1 MSSELTT
8 AQQKTS
14 FGSAVMSASIM
25 PAISVG
31 GGAAIAVKAHGGIGK
46 AIKAQNHEAFKNLNK
61 TLTNQGVD
69 MFTRSQAIARG
80 YDEYKNLAKASA
92 KANKKL
98 AKFEKRYNEKLK
110 DLPFV
115 TKIKNA
121 FVEKIYNPLLEK
133 TSGFWVK
140 VANKDNL
147 SVEEYVAKHKKI
159 STTKDTLLSAA
170 EQQKEK
176 AKEILKKADNAIKD
190 VAEKGLTKE
199 TAETFDSAV
208 KNIDVSEISKK
219 GGILTDTF
227 EFSSKNAAKAA
238 QEATEQGFK
247 TAAKGFGN
255 CVKQNFKNELGWKN
269 GKFNYFMTLLQFIP
283 NIKNDVIP
291 AFKEEG
297 FLSGMKALGV
307 TTLRAAADLVGYSSG
322 GAIGRVLGAA
332 IGNIIMPGVGSKV
345 GAAVGDMLASVV
357 VGSTVTKS
365 VDKILGVKEE
375 DEAMQNEATQNEQLQ
390 QAQSQE
396 IAQVQMQEQPQE
408 QMQAQPQEQ
417 TQDLMA
423 KYANMPSKDEI
434 QRLAYAQ
441 AFQGQK
447 GRLNSYYA

>member
-14 FGSAVMSASIM
+14 FGSTVMSASIM

-31 GGAAIAVKAHGGIGK
+31 GGAAIAVKAHGGIRN
-46 AIKAQNHEAFKNLNK
+46 AINAQNHEAFKNLNK

-98 AKFEKRYNEKLK
+98 AKFEKKG
-110 DLPFV
+110 DLSFW
-115 TKIKNA
+115 TKVKNFFSKNKVDEETIKKAAQQN
-121 FVEKIYNPLLEK
+121 
-133 TSGFWVK
+133 SQ
-140 VANKDNL
+140 
-147 SVEEYVAKHKKI
+147 
-159 STTKDTLLSAA
+159 TL
-170 EQQKEK
+170 Q
-176 AKEILKKADNAIKD
+176 KADNAIKD
-190 VAEKGLTKE
+190 VAKKGLTKE

-208 KNIDVSEISKK
+208 KNIDVSEIPKK
-219 GGILTDTF
+219 GGILTDAF
-227 EFSSKNAAKAA
+227 EFSSKNATKAA

-247 TAAKGFGN
+247 SAAKGFGN
-255 CVKQNFKNELGWKN
+255 CFKQNFKNELGWKN

-357 VGSTVTKS
+357 VGSTVTKG
-365 VDKILGVKEE
+365 VDKLLGVKEE
-375 DEAMQNEATQNEQLQ
+375 DEAMQNEATQIEQLQ
-390 QAQSQE
+390 QAQPQE
-396 IAQVQMQEQPQE
+396 IAQAQMQVQPQE

-423 KYANMPSKDEI
+423 KYANMPSKDEV

>member
-14 FGSAVMSASIM
+14 FGSTVMSASIM

-98 AKFEKRYNEKLK
+98 AKLEKKG
-110 DLPFV
+110 DLSFW
-115 TKIKNA
+115 TKIKN
-121 FVEKIYNPLLEK
+121 FFSKNKVDEETIRK
-133 TSGFWVK
+133 TAQQNSQ
-140 VANKDNL
+140 
-147 SVEEYVAKHKKI
+147 
-159 STTKDTLLSAA
+159 TL
-170 EQQKEK
+170 Q
-176 AKEILKKADNAIKD
+176 KADNAIKS
-190 VAEKGLTKE
+190 VATEGLTKE

-208 KNIDVSEISKK
+208 KNIDVSEIPKK
-219 GGILTDTF
+219 GGILTDAF

-357 VGSTVTKS
+357 VGSTVTS
-365 VDKILGVKEE
+365 GVDKLLGVKEE
-375 DEAMQNEATQNEQLQ
+375 DEAMQNEATQIEQLQ
-390 QAQSQE
+390 QEQPQE

-408 QMQAQPQEQ
+408 QSQEQPQEQ

-423 KYANMPSKDEI
+423 KYANMPSKDEV

>member
-14 FGSAVMSASIM
+14 FGSTVMSASIM

-92 KANKKL
+92 RANKKL
-98 AKFEKRYNEKLK
+98 AKFEKKG
-110 DLPFV
+110 DLSFW
-115 TKIKNA
+115 TKIKN
-121 FVEKIYNPLLEK
+121 FFSKNKVDEETIRK
-133 TSGFWVK
+133 T
-140 VANKDNL
+140 A
-147 SVEEYVAKHKKI
+147 
-159 STTKDTLLSAA
+159 
-170 EQQKEK
+170 QQNSET
-176 AKEILKKADNAIKD
+176 LKKADNAIKD
-190 VAEKGLTKE
+190 VAKKGLTKE

-255 CVKQNFKNELGWKN
+255 CVKQNFKNELGLKN

-357 VGSTVTKS
+357 VGSTVTKG
-365 VDKILGVKEE
+365 VDKLLGVKEE
-375 DEAMQNEATQNEQLQ
+375 DEAMQNEATQIEQLQ
-390 QAQSQE
+390 QEQPQE

-408 QMQAQPQEQ
+408 QSQEQPQEQ

-423 KYANMPSKDEI
+423 KYANMPSKDEV

>member
-14 FGSAVMSASIM
+14 FGSTVMSASIM

-98 AKFEKRYNEKLK
+98 AKFEKKG
-110 DLPFV
+110 DVSFW
-115 TKIKNA
+115 TKVRNFFSKN
-121 FVEKIYNPLLEK
+121 KIDEETIRK
-133 TSGFWVK
+133 TAQQNSQ
-140 VANKDNL
+140 
-147 SVEEYVAKHKKI
+147 
-159 STTKDTLLSAA
+159 TL
-170 EQQKEK
+170 Q
-176 AKEILKKADNAIKD
+176 KADNAIKG
-190 VAEKGLTKE
+190 VVTEGLTKE

-255 CVKQNFKNELGWKN
+255 CFKQNLKEEFGWKN

-322 GAIGRVLGAA
+322 SAIGKIIGAT

-345 GAAVGDMLASVV
+345 GAAVGEMLTSVV
-357 VGSTVTKS
+357 VGSTVTS
-365 VDKILGVKEE
+365 GVDKLLGVKEE
-375 DEAMQNEATQNEQLQ
+375 DEAMQNEATQIEQLQ

-396 IAQVQMQEQPQE
+396 IVQAQPQVQPQVQTQAQSQE
-408 QMQAQPQEQ
+408 QPQEQ

-423 KYANMPSKDEI
+423 KYANMPSKDEV

>member
-1 MSSELTT
+1 MSNELTT

-14 FGSAVMSASIM
+14 FGSTVMSASIM
-25 PAISVG
+25 PAITVG
-31 GGAAIAVKAHGGIGK
+31 GGAAIAVKAHGGIRN
-46 AIKAQNHEAFKNLNK
+46 AIKAQNQEAFKNLNK
-61 TLTNQGVD
+61 TLKNQGVD

-159 STTKDTLLSAA
+159 STTKDTLLSVA

-176 AKEILKKADNAIKD
+176 TKEILEKADNAIKG
-190 VAEKGLTKE
+190 VATEGLTKE

-219 GGILTDTF
+219 GGILTDAF

-255 CVKQNFKNELGWKN
+255 CFKQNFKNELGWKN

-332 IGNIIMPGVGSKV
+332 IGNIIMPGVGSRV

-375 DEAMQNEATQNEQLQ
+375 DEATQNEQLQ
-390 QAQSQE
+390 QAQPQE
-396 IAQVQMQEQPQE
+396 IAQVQMQVQPQE
-408 QMQAQPQEQ
+408 QSQEQPQEQ
-417 TQDLMA
+417 TQEQTQDIMA
-423 KYANMPSKDEI
+423 KYANMPSKDEV

-447 GRLNSYYA
+447 GRFNSYYA

>member
-14 FGSAVMSASIM
+14 FGSTVMSASIM

-98 AKFEKRYNEKLK
+98 AKLEKKG
-110 DLPFV
+110 DLSFW
-115 TKIKNA
+115 TKIKN
-121 FVEKIYNPLLEK
+121 FFSKNKVDEETIRK
-133 TSGFWVK
+133 TAQQNSQ
-140 VANKDNL
+140 
-147 SVEEYVAKHKKI
+147 
-159 STTKDTLLSAA
+159 TL
-170 EQQKEK
+170 Q
-176 AKEILKKADNAIKD
+176 KADNAIKG
-190 VAEKGLTKE
+190 VVTEGLTKE

-208 KNIDVSEISKK
+208 KNIDVSEIPKK
-219 GGILTDTF
+219 GGILTDAF

-297 FLSGMKALGV
+297 FWAGMKSLGKTSIRMV
-307 TTLRAAADLVGYSSG
+307 ADLVGYSSG

-345 GAAVGDMLASVV
+345 GAAVGDMLTSVV
-357 VGSTVTKS
+357 VGSTVTKG
-365 VDKILGVKEE
+365 VDKLLGVKEE
-375 DEAMQNEATQNEQLQ
+375 DEAMQNEATQIEQLQ
-390 QAQSQE
+390 QEQS
-396 IAQVQMQEQPQE
+396 QEQPQE
-408 QMQAQPQEQ
+408 QSQEQPQEQ

-423 KYANMPSKDEI
+423 KYANMPSKDEV

>member
-14 FGSAVMSASIM
+14 FGSTVMSASIM

-31 GGAAIAVKAHGGIGK
+31 GGAAIAVKAHGGIK
-46 AIKAQNHEAFKNLNK
+46 NAIKAQNHEAFKNLNK
-61 TLTNQGVD
+61 TLKNQGVD

-98 AKFEKRYNEKLK
+98 AKFEKKG
-110 DLPFV
+110 DLSFW
-115 TKIKNA
+115 TKIKN
-121 FVEKIYNPLLEK
+121 FFSKNKVDEETIRK
-133 TSGFWVK
+133 TAQQNSQ
-140 VANKDNL
+140 
-147 SVEEYVAKHKKI
+147 
-159 STTKDTLLSAA
+159 TL
-170 EQQKEK
+170 Q
-176 AKEILKKADNAIKD
+176 KADNAIKG
-190 VAEKGLTKE
+190 VVTEGLTKE

-219 GGILTDTF
+219 GGILTDAF

-375 DEAMQNEATQNEQLQ
+375 DEAMQNEATQIEQLQ
-390 QAQSQE
+390 
-396 IAQVQMQEQPQE
+396 QEQPQE
-408 QMQAQPQEQ
+408 IAQALPQEQSQEQPQEQ
-417 TQDLMA
+417 TQDIMA
-423 KYANMPSKDEI
+423 KYANMPSKDEV

-447 GRLNSYYA
+447 GRFNSYYA